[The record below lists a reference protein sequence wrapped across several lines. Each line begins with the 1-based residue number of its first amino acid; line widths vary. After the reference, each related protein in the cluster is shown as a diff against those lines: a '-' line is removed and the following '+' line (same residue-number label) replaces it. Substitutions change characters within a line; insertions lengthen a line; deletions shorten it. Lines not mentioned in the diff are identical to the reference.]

1 MLRITEEDSIE
12 NSAGISKGKVI
23 PHSRPSIDRA
33 DINVVADVLAQ
44 GQLTDTTQITLF
56 ENELSSFV
64 GQTGGIATNSGTSA
78 LFLALLA
85 LADNDRNEVII
96 PSYACIA
103 LLNAIYSA
111 QLKPIVVDIGDCGY
125 NICLRNIK
133 KAITNKTK
141 AIIVPHMFGDPV
153 SDIQDI
159 VELGVPVIEDCALS
173 VGASLDNK
181 KVGSIA
187 ELAVFSFYTT
197 KLLTTGHGGMVLAR
211 SRTKLDTMRD
221 LMQYDNRREYRQS
234 FNLRLTDFQA
244 ALGRSQLSQLN
255 TFIERRRQIAA
266 LYDDYFAQVKTVSVQ
281 PRAFGSVY
289 FRYIVQ
295 VQDTD
300 TWIAK
305 MRRQGV
311 DCKRPVY
318 KPLHRYIGLD
328 ASNFPNTEGA
338 QKHNVSLPI
347 YPSLSEHE
355 IDCIIDA
362 VMACKRH

>member
-1 MLRITEEDSIE
+1 MLRITEEDSVE

-23 PHSRPSIDRA
+23 PHSRPSIEKA
-33 DINVVADVLAQ
+33 DISAVADVLAQ

-56 ENELSSFV
+56 ENEVSYYV

-85 LADNDRNEVII
+85 LADNGRNEIII

-111 QLKPIVVDIGDCGY
+111 QLTPVVVDIGGCGY
-125 NICLRNIK
+125 NICLSTVKN
-133 KAITNKTK
+133 AITRKTK
-141 AIIVPHMFGDPV
+141 AIIAPHMFGDPI

-159 VELGVPVIEDCALS
+159 IELGVPVIEDCALS

-197 KLLTTGHGGMVLAR
+197 KLLTTGHGGMVLTR
-211 SRTKLDTMRD
+211 SRTKLDTLRD
-221 LMQYDNRREYRQS
+221 LIQYDNRREYRQS

-244 ALGRSQLSQLN
+244 ALGRSQLGQLN
-255 TFIERRRQIAA
+255 AFIERRRQIAA
-266 LYDDYFAQVKTVSVQ
+266 IYDDCFAQVNTVSVQ
-281 PRAFGSVY
+281 ARAFGSVY

-300 TWIAK
+300 TWIAR
-305 MRRQGV
+305 MQEQGV
-311 DCKRPVY
+311 ECRKPVY
-318 KPLHRYIGLD
+318 KPLHQYFG
-328 ASNFPNTEGA
+328 SNAAKFPNTERA

-362 VMACKRH
+362 VLACQRH